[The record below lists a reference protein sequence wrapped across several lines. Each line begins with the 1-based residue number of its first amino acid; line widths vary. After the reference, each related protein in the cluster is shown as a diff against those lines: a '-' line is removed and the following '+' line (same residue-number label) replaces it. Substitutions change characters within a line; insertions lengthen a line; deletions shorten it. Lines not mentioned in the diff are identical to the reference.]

1 MPFFVFVMA
10 LSLLFPSPAAALL
23 DDPWPL
29 VGMACGR
36 HVACAPRASP
46 LRPAGPARELLGR
59 AARTPRGGGT
69 ALRLLLP
76 GVAKKDTT
84 VTVQGDT
91 LTVEAK
97 LYCHDDDNDDDDDH
111 HHHAQGGAKAGGPA
125 NANGDGAAPPAEKEA
140 ANGGEANAHEDGGGQ
155 PGVPADSRTLKARVL
170 REWTLPEGVDASRI
184 TAEQQD
190 GVLTLLIPAPS
201 EPDEPE
207 TMHIDIA

>member
-29 VGMACGR
+29 AGMACGR

-46 LRPAGPARELLGR
+46 LRPAGPALELLGR
-59 AARTPRGGGT
+59 ATRAPRGGGT

-125 NANGDGAAPPAEKEA
+125 NANGAAEKEA